1 MNKIFKPFSIIIS
14 FIVLS
19 FNSYSEPHLHQ
30 FGRGKNNG
38 IFQIRIYHLK
48 NDAQVKATDD
58 FLETAFLP
66 ALHRFGIKNIGVFKP
81 VANDTASVKLIYV
94 LIPFSS
100 ADQWEKLSNRL
111 LSDATFKSSA
121 KDFLNADAK
130 NPPFERMESILLQPF
145 SAQQN
150 INVPKNKNAERVFE
164 LRSYESPTEVL
175 FEKKVAMFN
184 TGGEIPIFNRLGF
197 NPVFYGKVISGSRM
211 PNLMYMPVFD
221 NEQKK
226 NEGWKRFGSDSTWKR
241 ISTDPANQNDVNVNH
256 IDSIMMH
263 STDYSDY

>member
-1 MNKIFKPFSIIIS
+1 MNTIFRTTCIFFSFLI
-14 FIVLS
+14 LS
-19 FNSYSEPHLHQ
+19 QNSYSKPT
-30 FGRGKNNG
+30 NNG

-48 NDAQVKATDD
+48 NDAEVNATDH
-58 FLETAFLP
+58 FLQAAFLP

-81 VANDTASVKLIYV
+81 IANDTSTVKFIYV

-100 ADQWEKLSNRL
+100 ADQWKKINDRLS
-111 LSDATFKSSA
+111 SDAVFKSSA

-130 NPPFERMESILLQPF
+130 NPGFERMESILLEPF
-145 SAQQN
+145 SAHPDLTL
-150 INVPKNKNAERVFE
+150 PKQKSAERVFE
-164 LRSYESPTEVL
+164 LRSYESPTEGL

-221 NEQKK
+221 NVQQK
-226 NEGWKRFGSDSTWKR
+226 NEGWKRFGSDTTWKR
-241 ISTDPANQNDVNVNH
+241 ISTIPENQNDVNVNH

>member
-1 MNKIFKPFSIIIS
+1 MNQILKPLIFFTFFLMSFQVYSKPT
-14 FIVLS
+14 
-19 FNSYSEPHLHQ
+19 
-30 FGRGKNNG
+30 NNG

-48 NDAQVKATDD
+48 NDAQVKATDH

-81 VANDTASVKLIYV
+81 IANDTSAVKLIYV

-100 ADQWEKLSNRL
+100 ADQWKKISDRL
-111 LSDATFKSSA
+111 NSDAVFKSSG
-121 KDFLNADAK
+121 KDFLNANAK
-130 NPPFERMESILLQPF
+130 NPPFERMESLLLQPF
-145 SAQQN
+145 STHPDLTL
-150 INVPKNKNAERVFE
+150 PKQKSSERIFE

-197 NPVFYGKVISGSRM
+197 NPVFYGKVISGTRM

-221 NEQKK
+221 NVQQK
-226 NEGWKRFGSDSTWKR
+226 NEQWKRFGSDTAWKR
-241 ISTDPANQNDVNVNH
+241 ISTIPENQNDVNVSH

>member
-1 MNKIFKPFSIIIS
+1 MIKILKPVLIIIS
-14 FIVLS
+14 LVIIS
-19 FNSYSEPHLHQ
+19 FSSYSKPT
-30 FGRGKNNG
+30 NNG

-48 NDAQVKATDD
+48 NNEQVKTTDH

-81 VANDTASVKLIYV
+81 IANDTAAEKLIYV

-100 ADQWEKLSNRL
+100 ADQWMKISDRL
-111 LSDATFKSSA
+111 NADAVFKSSA

-130 NPPFERMESILLQPF
+130 NPGFERMESILLEPF
-145 SAQQN
+145 TAHPGLTLPK
-150 INVPKNKNAERVFE
+150 PKNGERIFE
-164 LRSYESPTEVL
+164 LRSYESPTEAL

-197 NPVFYGKVISGSRM
+197 DPVFYGKVISGTRM

-221 NEQKK
+221 NVQQK
-226 NEGWKRFGSDSTWKR
+226 NEQWKRFGSDTTWKR
-241 ISTDPANQNDVNVNH
+241 ISADPNNQNDVNVNH